1 MARRPLPFLALQPLQ
16 ELCRFLEEQ
25 MGLPP
30 GWLLRVP
37 LTLLLY
43 VSSARRIRACVAAE
57 PIREA
62 FHVHPRMPTGMEH
75 GMHSCRS
82 AAVTARSGGTRGGAQ
97 HAAAAQPFM
106 AVATAAAIAMAEYSD
121 GSGGGHDAGAMTT
134 DGMHVEEQHDT
145 AGCVCNPQQ
154 QEQKSVVA
162 ACQDA
167 PQAGAASAGTCL
179 VLDGRQ
185 PVRVVCGV
193 RLMWVSLDARRQGL
207 ATRLLDCCRCQF
219 MPGYV
224 LPRHELAFRWVE
236 MGGCDSFPVGR
247 MPQCGMW
254 S

>member
-1 MARRPLPFLALQPLQ
+1 MLHLDVGQRDFYSYRCPTCGMVYARGTEAADEQLHSTFHANAAHGLRYQGWQGERVAAVDGSRGRVLLFSSADLGRGRKPLQ

-82 AAVTARSGGTRGGAQ
+82 AA
-97 HAAAAQPFM
+97 
-106 AVATAAAIAMAEYSD
+106 
-121 GSGGGHDAGAMTT
+121 
-134 DGMHVEEQHDT
+134 
-145 AGCVCNPQQ
+145 
-154 QEQKSVVA
+154 
-162 ACQDA
+162 
-167 PQAGAASAGTCL
+167 
-179 VLDGRQ
+179 